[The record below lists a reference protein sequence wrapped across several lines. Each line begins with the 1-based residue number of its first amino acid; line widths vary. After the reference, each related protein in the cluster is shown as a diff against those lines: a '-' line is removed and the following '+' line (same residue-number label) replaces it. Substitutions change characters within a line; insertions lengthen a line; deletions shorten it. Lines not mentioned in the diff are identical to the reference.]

1 MKTAKESGVCNVDG
15 NYESQNSTIFNEIF
29 EYDVIIWAAIPKN
42 GEWKLKDSWNTK
54 LNC

>member
-42 GEWKLKDSWNTK
+42 GE
-54 LNC
+54 